1 MPKHRAG
8 HRGKPEPELEAD
20 TTRDVEPR
28 RARAARLRRKKRKS
42 LALRVFAG
50 VVTGALAATLLS
62 GGFFGAERGEGP
74 SEAVPNGAGA
84 AEPDPITM
92 LVFGTREED
101 SEPNALWM
109 MLFNYDPVDRQ
120 GAAVHIPAHTA
131 AEVPGRGLE
140 TLESSYASGGIPLL
154 LVSVENLLG
163 IELDRYLE
171 LSDRDAR
178 VLFQATGPIT
188 VDLPEDMRVP
198 AGNQQ
203 VRLLFGAGRQEVG
216 ARGISTLLYTRGT
229 GTDDVD
235 FGSRHLAFWDGL
247 FDRFDNAPS
256 ELASAFT
263 SSAGAVGEADASPA
277 ELGRFFAALARLP
290 RVAFTI
296 TTLPVTAVAAG
307 DDELYS
313 TDSASIKEFVAA
325 NLDEERVDGQEVRVQ
340 ILNGNGVPGIGEE
353 VAQRLVGE
361 GYRVIL
367 SGNARRLDYRRTLI
381 VTYDGSAE
389 GQELAEQ
396 AKRLLRVGRI
406 QISAQQQGIVDL
418 TIVVGE
424 DFLTTL

>member
-1 MPKHRAG
+1 MSKHRAG
-8 HRGKPEPELEAD
+8 QRHVEEPGEPVGTEREARG
-20 TTRDVEPR
+20 TR
-28 RARAARLRRKKRKS
+28 AKRLRRKQRRS
-42 LALRVFAG
+42 LALRVVAG
-50 VVTGALAATLLS
+50 VVTGVVAATLA
-62 GGFFGAERGEGP
+62 GGGLFDPDPEREPGDP
-74 SEAVPNGAGA
+74 GAGRVA
-84 AEPDPITM
+84 AEEREPITT
-92 LVFGTREED
+92 LVFGTREKA
-101 SEPNALWM
+101 SRQSALWL
-109 MLFNYDPVDRQ
+109 MLFNFDPVDRQ

-140 TLESSYASGGIPLL
+140 TLESSYASGGLALL

-163 IELDRYLE
+163 IELDQYLE
-171 LSDRDAR
+171 LSDHDAR

-198 AGNQQ
+198 VGNKQE
-203 VRLLFGAGRQEVG
+203 RLLFSAGRQDVT
-216 ARGISTLLYTRGT
+216 AQGISTLLFTRGT

-247 FDRFDNAPS
+247 FDRFDNAPD
-256 ELASAFT
+256 ELASAFEA
-263 SSAGAVGEADASPA
+263 SAGAVGESDATPA
-277 ELGRFFAALARLP
+277 QLGRFFASLADLP

-313 TDSASIKEFVAA
+313 TDASSIREFVTA
-325 NLDEERVDGQEVRVQ
+325 NLGERRDEGSEIRVQ
-340 ILNGNGVPGIGEE
+340 ILNGNGAPGIGEE
-353 VAQRLVGE
+353 VAERLVGE

-367 SGNARRLDYRRTLI
+367 SGNARRLDYKRTLI
-381 VTYDGSAE
+381 VTYDGSEA
-389 GQELAEQ
+389 GQALAEQ
-396 AKRLLRVGRI
+396 ARRLLRVGRI